1 MHFSRLNVFLTVSS
15 IMTFYSSCPN
25 YYFLN
30 EKMKR
35 NLQNEVSNLVKN
47 IYYFKKNAKHE
58 FKVQYMTSIMR
69 CGGLKLMQESND
81 KGRFH

>member
-1 MHFSRLNVFLTVSS
+1 
-15 IMTFYSSCPN
+15 
-25 YYFLN
+25 
-30 EKMKR
+30 MKR